1 MAGQGQTAAVISAAS
16 RDATALI
23 DRILDNLQ
31 SLIAANRRERMR
43 TLSAASTQ
51 RSLLSRSLSTPSEMP
66 NTSVYNVQTPYY
78 GTAEERTSMYP
89 TANSTSY
96 LTNDSMTSSAP
107 SELRTARQNSAFSDT
122 SAGSTASTGISP
134 SRELRHTPSELPTA
148 KSRTSRRGRSPT
160 LRRTTNSQSSTI
172 TPREAW
178 SQVPV
183 GRYSVIRPMD
193 DQPRSNISASTGL
206 SPFSPGS
213 SISRSSTPFSTTES
227 TLSLMNFNTARAISE
242 RRGFAGFPHR
252 VNALDDADVKTAR
265 LPEDAGLHS
274 ESLVFSI
281 YLDSDSWFTGP
292 AQKGNRL
299 DDADVRTARLP
310 EDAGLQPQSGF
321 AQKGSRLDDAD
332 LRTARLPEDA
342 SLQPQSGLAQKGS
355 RFDDA
360 DLRTARLPED
370 AKDASLQPQ
379 SGLAQKGSRL
389 DDADLRTARL
399 PEDAS
404 LQPQSGLAQKGSRFD
419 DADLRTARLPE
430 DASLQPQPGFAQK
443 GSRLEDADLK
453 TARLPEDA
461 GLLRKASRLEDAD
474 LRTARLP
481 EDAAEQRVRSRL
493 VFSDMNTTVV
503 METDGGRT
511 GSPHYVRLLDDDN
524 ARAAIFLQNAGPSE
538 DINARAAQLP
548 HITADQCAS
557 RSSSADLI
565 TAVALE
571 TGGGRTGSPHYARL
585 LDDTDT
591 RTARLPEDA
600 GLLHKVSRLEDA
612 DLRTARLPE
621 DAGLLRKASR
631 LEDADLRTAR
641 LPEDAAEQRVRSR
654 LLFSDM
660 NTTVVMET
668 DGGRTG
674 SPHYV
679 RLLDDDNARAAIF
692 LQNAGPSE
700 DINARAAQLPHIT
713 ADQCASRS
721 SSADLITAVALETG
735 GGRTGSP
742 HYARLL
748 DDTDTRTAVLPQ
760 DAGLLH
766 KVSRLEDADLKTAVS
781 HTASLG
787 TVATAIL
794 GAPGERAISALPGDI
809 DIKTAVLPEP
819 AILEKVTTS
828 ILSEAPREQTVAV
841 AQQEHQELQG
851 STPENPSTDVSTARS
866 TITTVTSDES
876 GSTTTEGSTARAYSR
891 PDPSQDDLRTAVPG
905 RSPCGRGYSLY
916 PLGPSSIPT
925 DQMMVFDSHAATEAA
940 LVPGDQNIETGPA
953 VTREQSEQRLRT
965 ASPIGSPCGRTKFQ
979 VPLGPS
985 AIPTDQIV
993 ILNTEATTADNKDVG
1008 ASTGPA
1014 VTGQQ
1019 NEYHMRTA
1027 SPIGSP
1033 CGRTKFQVPLGP
1045 SAIPT
1050 DRILILKAEATEGPS
1065 MNVAESTTLSTPAV
1079 PEDTATI
1086 GGASAYTSR
1095 PVIKEQ
1101 SEDRLMTAAPIGSP
1115 CGRTKLHLPLG
1126 PSAIPTDQILM
1137 MGHRR
1142 AHSPRSQRSA
1152 VANPS
1157 DFFSP
1162 TSASGRRPL
1171 TSLEREHW
1179 TFARNANSDPNA
1191 SSRMKTARESSEQR
1205 PEKPKEQEK
1214 GRSASPLSPIA
1225 STAKLPSGSSLFKE
1239 SGLERPQP
1247 KRTAEEQKA
1256 IDEMLQKPRTVS
1268 VSVPEAGVT
1277 QDGLPHVTVIKLW
1290 PPVEGG
1296 LQQQQFPT
1304 AGPAAHTLQAP
1315 AQNAAQNFSEMHT
1328 AILGGSMSPSHDVAT
1343 AREWMMSPTPG
1354 VVTALEETTSPTKG
1368 VQTAK
1373 EVPMSPT
1380 PNVNTAKE
1388 IPPFQ
1393 PEVLHTARAPEV
1405 IKPAESPGLST
1416 AREALGPDVLDTSR
1430 LRGISGVSGGPGPD
1444 HTPFSTRVP
1453 SIRGSSVPP
1462 SGGSARSDASSSQ
1475 GYNPRVHQR
1484 GLFARHP
1491 RLLRPI
1497 RISPIRPRSSMSGPD
1512 RRDRIALMRARQS
1525 QPSSRSMSSQTADS
1539 QRGRDLSFRSSLRSY
1554 PSGSSSTGMPSIGGV
1569 RLGRS
1574 GRLEDGSS
1582 RSRLLRGR
1590 SPSFRSVRS
1599 IPPAHWRRATT
1610 PSDRPRNLGTA
1621 GPAANIPTDSTT
1633 PEPAS
1638 TTANSSTT
1646 TTRPGLTST
1655 LGETPTGPTTSGS
1668 RFGRRIRPGDG
1679 YASTGPGSSS
1689 RSGLGS
1695 GEMLGRRLP
1704 SSRFGLPPAPEGW
1717 SERVRLRMSQDAGG
1731 AEGHQHNHQPLATA
1745 RTSSARSIPVAAPKK
1760 MSLEKMSLI
1769 KDSSTKTARPPR
1781 RSLRRPKPQDTRPS
1795 YYGPLGKPKRI
1806 NKRNIRKPRSQSTSR
1821 LVQQVE
1827 VEEVGN

>member
-1 MAGQGQTAAVISAAS
+1 
-16 RDATALI
+16 
-23 DRILDNLQ
+23 
-31 SLIAANRRERMR
+31 
-43 TLSAASTQ
+43 
-51 RSLLSRSLSTPSEMP
+51 
-66 NTSVYNVQTPYY
+66 
-78 GTAEERTSMYP
+78 
-89 TANSTSY
+89 
-96 LTNDSMTSSAP
+96 
-107 SELRTARQNSAFSDT
+107 
-122 SAGSTASTGISP
+122 
-134 SRELRHTPSELPTA
+134 
-148 KSRTSRRGRSPT
+148 
-160 LRRTTNSQSSTI
+160 
-172 TPREAW
+172 
-178 SQVPV
+178 
-183 GRYSVIRPMD
+183 
-193 DQPRSNISASTGL
+193 
-206 SPFSPGS
+206 
-213 SISRSSTPFSTTES
+213 
-227 TLSLMNFNTARAISE
+227 
-242 RRGFAGFPHR
+242 
-252 VNALDDADVKTAR
+252 
-265 LPEDAGLHS
+265 
-274 ESLVFSI
+274 
-281 YLDSDSWFTGP
+281 
-292 AQKGNRL
+292 
-299 DDADVRTARLP
+299 
-310 EDAGLQPQSGF
+310 
-321 AQKGSRLDDAD
+321 
-332 LRTARLPEDA
+332 
-342 SLQPQSGLAQKGS
+342 
-355 RFDDA
+355 
-360 DLRTARLPED
+360 
-370 AKDASLQPQ
+370 
-379 SGLAQKGSRL
+379 
-389 DDADLRTARL
+389 
-399 PEDAS
+399 
-404 LQPQSGLAQKGSRFD
+404 
-419 DADLRTARLPE
+419 
-430 DASLQPQPGFAQK
+430 
-443 GSRLEDADLK
+443 
-453 TARLPEDA
+453 
-461 GLLRKASRLEDAD
+461 
-474 LRTARLP
+474 
-481 EDAAEQRVRSRL
+481 
-493 VFSDMNTTVV
+493 MNTTVV

-548 HITADQCAS
+548 HIT
-557 RSSSADLI
+557 
-565 TAVALE
+565 
-571 TGGGRTGSPHYARL
+571 
-585 LDDTDT
+585 
-591 RTARLPEDA
+591 
-600 GLLHKVSRLEDA
+600 
-612 DLRTARLPE
+612 
-621 DAGLLRKASR
+621 
-631 LEDADLRTAR
+631 
-641 LPEDAAEQRVRSR
+641 
-654 LLFSDM
+654 
-660 NTTVVMET
+660 
-668 DGGRTG
+668 
-674 SPHYV
+674 
-679 RLLDDDNARAAIF
+679 
-692 LQNAGPSE
+692 
-700 DINARAAQLPHIT
+700 
-713 ADQCASRS
+713 
-721 SSADLITAVALETG
+721 
-735 GGRTGSP
+735 
-742 HYARLL
+742 
-748 DDTDTRTAVLPQ
+748 
-760 DAGLLH
+760 GLLH

-1050 DRILILKAEATEGPS
+1050 DRILILKAEATE
-1065 MNVAESTTLSTPAV
+1065 
-1079 PEDTATI
+1079 DTATI

-1290 PPVEGG
+1290 PPVE
-1296 LQQQQFPT
+1296 
-1304 AGPAAHTLQAP
+1304 AP

-1328 AILGGSMSPSHDVAT
+1328 AILG
-1343 AREWMMSPTPG
+1343 MMSPTPG

-1416 AREALGPDVLDTSR
+1416 AREGTLL
-1430 LRGISGVSGGPGPD
+1430 
-1444 HTPFSTRVP
+1444 VP
-1453 SIRGSSVPP
+1453 MC
-1462 SGGSARSDASSSQ
+1462 
-1475 GYNPRVHQR
+1475 
-1484 GLFARHP
+1484 L
-1491 RLLRPI
+1491 
-1497 RISPIRPRSSMSGPD
+1497 
-1512 RRDRIALMRARQS
+1512 
-1525 QPSSRSMSSQTADS
+1525 
-1539 QRGRDLSFRSSLRSY
+1539 
-1554 PSGSSSTGMPSIGGV
+1554 
-1569 RLGRS
+1569 
-1574 GRLEDGSS
+1574 
-1582 RSRLLRGR
+1582 
-1590 SPSFRSVRS
+1590 
-1599 IPPAHWRRATT
+1599 
-1610 PSDRPRNLGTA
+1610 
-1621 GPAANIPTDSTT
+1621 
-1633 PEPAS
+1633 
-1638 TTANSSTT
+1638 
-1646 TTRPGLTST
+1646 TRPGY
-1655 LGETPTGPTTSGS
+1655 EV
-1668 RFGRRIRPGDG
+1668 RFFR
-1679 YASTGPGSSS
+1679 
-1689 RSGLGS
+1689 
-1695 GEMLGRRLP
+1695 
-1704 SSRFGLPPAPEGW
+1704 
-1717 SERVRLRMSQDAGG
+1717 
-1731 AEGHQHNHQPLATA
+1731 
-1745 RTSSARSIPVAAPKK
+1745 
-1760 MSLEKMSLI
+1760 
-1769 KDSSTKTARPPR
+1769 
-1781 RSLRRPKPQDTRPS
+1781 
-1795 YYGPLGKPKRI
+1795 
-1806 NKRNIRKPRSQSTSR
+1806 
-1821 LVQQVE
+1821 
-1827 VEEVGN
+1827 